1 MEYILLILGFYLLIK
16 GADIFVDG
24 SSTIATKKFGIP
36 SIIVGLTI
44 ISLGTS
50 FPELAISVTSAIKGN
65 NGMAVGNVLGSNIFN
80 ILAVL
85 GATSIIATTVVKK
98 NEVKRDYLVTLL
110 SGLIFLIVVFTAFLG
125 GEKYTITRI
134 DGIFLILACIAY
146 VVVLVK
152 SVRNGKSNTEIDE
165 VATDVEEIKMMP
177 NLVKI
182 VLGVAGIAIGG
193 DIVVDSASTI
203 GMAWGMSESLVGLT
217 IASVGTS
224 LPELVTSVIAAK
236 KGENDIAIGNV
247 LGSCIFNILLII
259 GVSGAISPMVVGAS
273 LIVDFIFL
281 IGITILLGLM
291 VFIGKNKTRV
301 LGKLE
306 GIIFISLYAGYLVF
320 IISRN

>member
-16 GADIFVDG
+16 GADVFVDG

-44 ISLGTS
+44 VSLGTS
-50 FPELAISVTSAIKGN
+50 FPELAISVTSALKGN

-85 GATSIIATTVVKK
+85 GATSIIASTVVKK

-110 SGLIFLIVVFTAFLG
+110 SSLIFLIVVFTTFLG
-125 GEKYTITRI
+125 GQKYTITRI
-134 DGIFLILACIAY
+134 DGIFLVLCCIAY
-146 VVVLVK
+146 VALLVRFVK
-152 SVRNGKSNTEIDE
+152 GGKNDGQADE
-165 VATDVEEIKMMP
+165 VAVDGEEIKMMP
-177 NLVKI
+177 NLIKI
-182 VLGVAGIAIGG
+182 VLGVAGIAFGG

-203 GMAWGMSESLVGLT
+203 GLSWGMSESLVGLT
-217 IASVGTS
+217 IASIGTS

-259 GVSGAISPMVVGAS
+259 GISGAISPMVVASS

-281 IGITILLGLM
+281 IAIVVLLGAMIFASKKETKVLSKLDGM
-291 VFIGKNKTRV
+291 MFIA
-301 LGKLE
+301 
-306 GIIFISLYAGYLVF
+306 LYAGY
-320 IISRN
+320 IIYIIGRN